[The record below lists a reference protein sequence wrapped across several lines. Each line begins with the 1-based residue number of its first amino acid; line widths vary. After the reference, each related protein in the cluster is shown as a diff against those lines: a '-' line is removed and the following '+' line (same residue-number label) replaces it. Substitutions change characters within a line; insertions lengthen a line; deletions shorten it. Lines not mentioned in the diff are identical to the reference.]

1 MSDTASQQPGTTP
14 DLITADL
21 VIADLVAADK
31 GDATRQLA
39 DTLVAAGRVT
49 DRERFLADVAAR
61 EEQMATG
68 IPGGIGLP
76 HARSEAVTVPSL
88 AVGRV
93 VSGERVDFG
102 APDGPANLVFLI
114 AAPTTGESD
123 HLTILAALAR
133 KLVHASFRQSLLEAP
148 DAASVASTVLREV
161 YGR

>member
-1 MSDTASQQPGTTP
+1 MSDTANTQ
-14 DLITADL
+14 DLITGDL
-21 VIADLVAADK
+21 VIADLRASDRV
-31 GDATRQLA
+31 DATRQLA
-39 DTLVAAGRVT
+39 QKLQAAGRVT
-49 DRERFLADVAAR
+49 DLERFLADVAAR

-114 AAPTTGESD
+114 AAPTTGEAD
-123 HLTILAALAR
+123 HMTILAALAR
-133 KLVHASFRQSLLEAP
+133 KLVHVSFRQSLLEAP
-148 DAASVASTVLREV
+148 DAASVARTVMEEV

>member
-1 MSDTASQQPGTTP
+1 MSDTANTP
-14 DLITADL
+14 DLITGDL
-21 VIADLVAADK
+21 VIADLRASDRV
-31 GDATRQLA
+31 DATRQLA
-39 DTLVAAGRVT
+39 QKLQAAGRVT
-49 DRERFLADVAAR
+49 DLEQFLADVAAR

-93 VSGERVDFG
+93 LSGERVDFG

-114 AAPTTGESD
+114 AAPTTGEAD
-123 HLTILAALAR
+123 HMTILAALAR
-133 KLVHASFRQSLLEAP
+133 RLVHVSFRQSLLDAP
-148 DAASVASTVLREV
+148 DAASVARTVMEEV

>member
-1 MSDTASQQPGTTP
+1 MTDLTAPELVLVDLRASDR
-14 DLITADL
+14 
-21 VIADLVAADK
+21 V
-31 GDATRQLA
+31 DATRQLA
-39 DTLVAAGRVT
+39 QTLADAGRVT
-49 DRERFLADVAAR
+49 DLPQFLADVAAR

-76 HARSEAVTVPSL
+76 HARSAAVTVPSL
-88 AVGRV
+88 AIGRV
-93 VSGERVDFG
+93 ASGPDGPQGIDWG

-114 AAPTTGESD
+114 AAPTEGEAD

-148 DAASVASTVLREV
+148 DAAAVASTVMREV

>member
-1 MSDTASQQPGTTP
+1 MSDTANTP
-14 DLITADL
+14 DLITGDL
-21 VIADLVAADK
+21 VIADLRAGDRV
-31 GDATRQLA
+31 DATRQLA
-39 DTLVAAGRVT
+39 QKLQSAGRVT
-49 DRERFLADVAAR
+49 DLEQFLADVAAR

-93 VSGERVDFG
+93 VSGQRVDFG

-114 AAPTTGESD
+114 AAPTTGEAD
-123 HLTILAALAR
+123 HMTILAALAR
-133 KLVHASFRQSLLEAP
+133 KLVHVSFRQSLLEAP
-148 DAASVASTVLREV
+148 DAASVARTVMEEV

>member
-1 MSDTASQQPGTTP
+1 MSDTANTP
-14 DLITADL
+14 DLITGDL
-21 VIADLVAADK
+21 VIADLRAGDRV
-31 GDATRQLA
+31 DATRQLA
-39 DTLVAAGRVT
+39 QKLQSAGRVT
-49 DRERFLADVAAR
+49 DLERFLADVAAR

-102 APDGPANLVFLI
+102 APDGRANLVFLI
-114 AAPTTGESD
+114 AAPTTGEAD
-123 HLTILAALAR
+123 HMTILAALAR
-133 KLVHASFRQSLLEAP
+133 KLVHVSFRQSLLEAP
-148 DAASVASTVLREV
+148 DAASVARTVMEEV

>member
-1 MSDTASQQPGTTP
+1 MSDTANTP
-14 DLITADL
+14 DLITGDL
-21 VIADLVAADK
+21 VIADLRASDRV
-31 GDATRQLA
+31 DATRQLA
-39 DTLVAAGRVT
+39 QQLQAAGRVT
-49 DRERFLADVAAR
+49 DLEQFLADVAAR

-93 VSGERVDFG
+93 LSGERVDFG

-114 AAPTTGESD
+114 AAPTTGEAD
-123 HLTILAALAR
+123 HMTILAALAR
-133 KLVHASFRQSLLEAP
+133 RLVHVSFRQSLLDAP
-148 DAASVASTVLREV
+148 DAASVARTVMEEV

>member
-1 MSDTASQQPGTTP
+1 MTDTQP
-14 DLITADL
+14 DLITAEL
-21 VIADLVAADK
+21 VIAELTATDK
-31 GDATRQLA
+31 ADATRQLA
-39 DTLVAAGRVT
+39 TKLLDAGRVT
-49 DRERFLADVAAR
+49 DLDQFLADVAAR

-76 HARSEAVTVPSL
+76 HARSAAVTVPSL

-93 VSGERVDFG
+93 PAGVDFG
-102 APDGPANLVFLI
+102 APDGPATLVFLI
-114 AAPTTGESD
+114 AAPTTGEAD

-148 DAASVASTVLREV
+148 DAESVAATVLREV